1 MTDFELRE
9 RVRSSTYYHLAR
21 LFELP
26 GPFLREERVLEAL
39 HTALEAVNPAAAEH
53 TAALSGALEREGIER
68 VRREHMKLFVGPE
81 QLLAPPYGSVYL
93 DQQRELMGP
102 STMAVAKLYA
112 EAGLRQADDL
122 KDAPDHVRV
131 ELDVMHLVI
140 ERTLDAVHAGEWE
153 RAERLVRVQASL
165 LQNHLSRWVTPFS
178 KMIRTGAGTDFY
190 RHAADLLEAVVK
202 QEFIEDAAAMIDEF
216 NALKA
221 VAAQDATGSPP
232 G

>member
-1 MTDFELRE
+1 MTDFDLRE

-21 LFELP
+21 LCEPP

-39 HTALEAVNPAAAEH
+39 HAAVAAVNPAAAEH
-53 TAALSGALEREGIER
+53 AAALAKALEREGLER

-102 STMAVAKLYA
+102 STMAVMKLYG
-112 EAGLRQADDL
+112 EAGLRPADDL

-140 ERTLDAVHAGEWE
+140 ERTRDAVREGEWM
-153 RAERLVRVQASL
+153 RAERLMRVQAAM
-165 LQNHLSRWVTPFS
+165 LQNHLSRWVTPFA
-178 KMIRTGAGTDFY
+178 KVIRTGSTTDFY
-190 RHAADLLEAVVK
+190 RHLADLLEVVIK
-202 QEFIEDAAAMIDEF
+202 QEFLEDAAAVIDEF
-216 NALKA
+216 QALR
-221 VAAQDATGSPP
+221 AAATGAGTTTPP
-232 G
+232 T